1 MIKARLSPEVSAVP
15 LLQLGTPAVPPPELL
30 GPGVFVVPAP
40 PPEPI
45 PRLVRMFWD
54 AQESDVPSW
63 RRESE
68 ESRAQRKYLESLGAW
83 PGEHNVLGSC

>member
-54 AQESDVPSW
+54 FEEGAVPHWRFESAPQRD
-63 RRESE
+63 RR
-68 ESRAQRKYLESLGAW
+68 RFLERNGIW
-83 PGEHNVLGSC
+83 TGG